1 MRKLMA
7 MMLGDNE
14 QAIVKAVADELCDG
28 NKSQAVR
35 RMIREY
41 AKDRDLPMPD
51 GILASAQSHCGNG

>member
-41 AKDRDLPMPD
+41 AKDREITVPEK
-51 GILASAQSHCGNG
+51 Q

>member
-41 AKDRDLPMPD
+41 GKDHGVPMPTET
-51 GILASAQSHCGNG
+51 ASK